1 LCPPLF
7 AIDLGSVYAIAFTGR
22 QGYYPTGARVEQG
35 ATPSPLTQYNN
46 MSSKTGKSSAPR
58 SLSRVHF
65 DVGGKQFW
73 TRPETLQGSGKLKA
87 LYEKVLRSPHSDGSI
102 DGQSF
107 SVPIRIDRDWTEF
120 KEILGYLR
128 DPRYPIEPEWEYA
141 LLYWDIA
148 YEGLFEDVDSD
159 DDGSEDS
166 LSDFSDTEDADDTEP
181 ERGRSPVRRPPPTK
195 TTKAK

>member
-1 LCPPLF
+1 MPSNKSKS
-7 AIDLGSVYAIAFTGR
+7 AK
-22 QGYYPTGARVEQG
+22 PT
-35 ATPSPLTQYNN
+35 
-46 MSSKTGKSSAPR
+46 R
-58 SLSRVHF
+58 SLTRVHF

-87 LYEKVLRSPHSDGSI
+87 LYDKVVSSPHSDGSI

-107 SVPIRIDRDWTEF
+107 SQPIRIDRDWTEF

-159 DDGSEDS
+159 DDSNDS
-166 LSDFSDTEDADDTEP
+166 LTDFDGSDDEEELDENGEP
-181 ERGRSPVRRPPPTK
+181 QRGRSRERRPPPPSHAA
-195 TTKAK
+195 KAK